1 MFLKEGDLR
10 AGKNSLPEKL
20 LAMLPKK
27 YRLNGKL
34 DFLRVRNKGRVFQG
48 KLFGLAVYKRED
60 QETSRFG
67 FIVSTK
73 ISKKAPERNRA
84 KRLLRESIA
93 HVIKEIN
100 LGFDCVILAKS
111 LIIGR
116 TLAEVKN
123 EMLGLLTEG
132 GVRTLK

>member
-10 AGKNSLPEKL
+10 VEKNSLPEKL
-20 LAMLPKK
+20 LCMLSKK

-34 DFLRVRNKGRVFQG
+34 DFQRVRNKGKTFQG
-48 KLFGLAVYKRED
+48 KFFGLAVYKRED
-60 QETSRFG
+60 QGPSRFG

-73 ISKKAPERNRA
+73 ISKKAPQRNRA
-84 KRLLRESIA
+84 KRLLRESIS

-111 LIIGR
+111 LLIGR
-116 TLAEVKN
+116 IFPEVKN
-123 EMLGLLTEG
+123 EMLGLLAEG
-132 GVRTLK
+132 GVMTLK

>member
-10 AGKNSLPEKL
+10 VEKNSLPEKL

-34 DFLRVRNKGRVFQG
+34 DFLRARNKGRVFQG

-100 LGFDCVILAKS
+100 LGFDYFRHAI
-111 LIIGR
+111 
-116 TLAEVKN
+116 
-123 EMLGLLTEG
+123 
-132 GVRTLK
+132 